1 MRWGVIIAG
10 GSGSRF
16 WPLSTRANPKQLL
29 PLAGSRSTAESTFER
44 LSGLVDPERVLLVTG
59 PQLAHPIMERLG
71 LPEQNVLVEP
81 VAKSTAPALV
91 WATHEAR
98 RRDPTAVV
106 VAQHADWQ
114 VPDTAAFSRVA
125 ARAFGVAESTGSLVT
140 VGIVPTRVET
150 GYGYIVPGETLEP
163 GVHRVEQFVE
173 KPDPAAA
180 AALIARGALW
190 NSGLFCWR
198 ADDLIGE
205 VRRVTPELAA
215 ALDHLDREDVA
226 GFFSSSREISIDV
239 GVFER
244 SHRVAVVRGDFAW
257 DDIGTWDALT
267 RVRPRDANDNVTEG
281 PVTAVGSSGCV
292 AWSEGVPIVLAGVS
306 DLVVVQ
312 ANGRILVTT
321 KTKAPALKQVLEE
334 IPPEVREI

>member
-29 PLAGSRSTAESTFER
+29 PLAGPRSTAESTLER
-44 LSGLVDPERVLLVTG
+44 LSGLVEPDRVLLVTG
-59 PQLAHPIMERLG
+59 RQLARPIMERLG
-71 LPEQNVLVEP
+71 LPERNVLVEP
-81 VAKSTAPALV
+81 VAKSTGPALV
-91 WATHEAR
+91 WATYEAR
-98 RRDPTAVV
+98 RRDPAAVII
-106 VAQHADWQ
+106 AQHADWQ

-125 ARAFGVAESTGSLVT
+125 SRAFGVAESTRSLVT

-150 GYGYIVPGETLEP
+150 GYGYIVPGDQLES

-173 KPDPAAA
+173 KPDPTTA

-198 ADDLIGE
+198 AEDLLGE
-205 VRRVTPELAA
+205 VRRITPELGS

-226 GFFSSSREISIDV
+226 GFFSTSREISIDV

-244 SHRVAVVRGDFAW
+244 SDRVVVVRGDFAW
-257 DDIGTWDALT
+257 DDVGTWDALA
-267 RVRPRDANDNVTEG
+267 RVRPRDASDNVTEG
-281 PVTAVGSSGCV
+281 PVTAVGATGCV
-292 AWSEGVPIVLAGVS
+292 AWSDGMPIVLAGVS

-321 KTKAPALKQVLEE
+321 KAKAPALKQVLEE
-334 IPPEVREI
+334 IPLDVREI